1 MNLAINCTEPPF
13 PVYQNDLGMSNWTG
27 VDGVDPRP
35 YATEIVYYCRREGWG
50 YPSNGDN
57 ETTIQCNWDGQWS
70 NDQNIES
77 CVSKYHGHQ
86 DCFITICLS
95 ELPCPSQPPDVLPGE
110 GAERNYG
117 MEITTYRCPNGYEW
131 VTGDWPYL
139 EVECLNKKWSRTT
152 LPDCRSKIK
161 YY

>member
-1 MNLAINCTEPPF
+1 MGTMRPQYG
-13 PVYQNDLGMSNWTG
+13 VTGM
-27 VDGVDPRP
+27 
-35 YATEIVYYCRREGWG
+35 
-50 YPSNGDN
+50 
-57 ETTIQCNWDGQWS
+57 
-70 NDQNIES
+70 
-77 CVSKYHGHQ
+77 VSGAMIRTLRAVSVSIMDIRIAFNKL
-86 DCFITICLS
+86 CLS